1 VVFLFLKL
9 LKIFYYLNISIYAA
23 SDYFVY
29 NINSIGDG
37 PRSKKRS
44 KSLIS
49 NYREFFDENLKKLKD
64 ELIDAKKV
72 FFCLVKSSFIKK
84 FY

>member
-9 LKIFYYLNISIYAA
+9 LFCIFYRNTSIYAP

-29 NINSIGDG
+29 NINSIGDGG

-72 FFCLVKSSFIKK
+72 FFFFFWLNIHL
-84 FY
+84 